1 MGSSASASTFTT
13 LNSPL
18 MTLPASRKLT
28 LPARAESAC
37 AAPASLGCEQADCR
51 RWLGVH
57 RLLQRTEFCRGGRE
71 RRKNFNRNSSSASK
85 LKIKLYHKG
94 QCDQAQLTVFFFFL
108 PYLSTLYLCWRGSHR
123 WSWKANRVLYQWVF
137 LPLRKEENPFK
148 KDNFQG
154 QSSLSESCAYG
165 WQIQLCS
172 LWLVERS
179 GQAAA
184 LIITVLCT

>member
-28 LPARAESAC
+28 LLARAESAC

-94 QCDQAQLTVFFFFL
+94 QCDQAQLTVFFFLSPVFINALSLLERQSQVKLEGKWGFISVGFL
-108 PYLSTLYLCWRGSHR
+108 AP
-123 WSWKANRVLYQWVF
+123 
-137 LPLRKEENPFK
+137 EEGGKSF
-148 KDNFQG
+148 
-154 QSSLSESCAYG
+154 
-165 WQIQLCS
+165 
-172 LWLVERS
+172 
-179 GQAAA
+179 
-184 LIITVLCT
+184 